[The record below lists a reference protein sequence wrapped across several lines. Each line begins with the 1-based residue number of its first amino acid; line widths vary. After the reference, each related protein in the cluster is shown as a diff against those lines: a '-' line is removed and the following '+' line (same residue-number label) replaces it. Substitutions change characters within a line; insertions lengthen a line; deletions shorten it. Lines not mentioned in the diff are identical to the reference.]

1 MAQKQKRA
9 MDGAPSSQGENEKA
23 GPLRQAFDSAAL
35 AQDDWKNGTPSG
47 IFELELTFGL
57 EKRDDE

>member
-9 MDGAPSSQGENEKA
+9 MDGAPSLGD
-23 GPLRQAFDSAAL
+23 DSG
-35 AQDDWKNGTPSG
+35 NGFGFLIEGSG
-47 IFELELTFGL
+47 IFVLEFTFGL